1 MEINS
6 FIENFANI
14 FDETDP
20 SLITPETKF
29 RDLDEWGSL
38 LALTLIAMVDDE
50 YTVRLS
56 GDDITSSN
64 TINDLFIKIS
74 SKM

>member
-6 FIENFANI
+6 FIQNFANI
-14 FDETDP
+14 FDETDS
-20 SLITPETKF
+20 SLISPDTNF

-38 LALTLIAMVDDE
+38 IALTLIAMVDDE
-50 YTVRLS
+50 YSVRLS